1 MVGAPPS
8 EKGAVCKE
16 GSAVSMV
23 CSFRGLEGFRD
34 AVQRTFLFFCGG
46 QEGGGCA
53 GMGVNSCGGGG
64 GSQDTTLVYF

>member
-1 MVGAPPS
+1 MQGRVCGKHGLFLSGVGGLSGCSS
-8 EKGAVCKE
+8 ENFFV
-16 GSAVSMV
+16 
-23 CSFRGLEGFRD
+23 
-34 AVQRTFLFFCGG
+34 FCGG